1 MLHVQRHAPF
11 EDPDRTEVENRA
23 IHLVETSADVLIAK
37 YKALPDSMKG
47 RYINSD
53 LFKEIF
59 PEYAASPAHRS
70 VFNVPI
76 HNSAAVL
83 ANELFHRMVAAQDPE
98 NRDRILFITGIPGAG
113 KSTAIQK
120 NAIDLADYKVIYEG
134 QLSNFEQAKEKIKYC
149 LSNKCSVDVFAFHRD
164 PEGALRNTFSRFTT
178 LGRGASITAMSNIQG
193 NLGGSFEKLH
203 KEFYQSVTFCVIDL
217 RSNNLNPICGDS
229 GIAIL
234 KCEGDVDAI
243 RKRLECELERWRN
256 AGRINEACYREAAG
270 RSPFSL
276 ARLQEIYEQSSG
288 GRCQAPRQSRS
299 TDGACENLVVSDD
312 AFAGFE
318 EKALETKAEQ
328 QHLVDV
334 SAVYDAQ
341 LKNFTQAKS
350 EQADRLVVNLENK
363 IASQSQRLQAVAM
376 TKPNAVSAL
385 WRGSQWREQYG
396 QEQRRQHELET
407 RLSRVKILQADT
419 RRLERMAED
428 KLRREQKELTA
439 RRDAQLLEQRKRLF
453 KEKEKYQSAT
463 QDMAQKRP
471 GRGRSLRREQ

>member
-1 MLHVQRHAPF
+1 M
-11 EDPDRTEVENRA
+11 
-23 IHLVETSADVLIAK
+23 
-37 YKALPDSMKG
+37 
-47 RYINSD
+47 
-53 LFKEIF
+53 
-59 PEYAASPAHRS
+59 
-70 VFNVPI
+70 
-76 HNSAAVL
+76 
-83 ANELFHRMVAAQDPE
+83 
-98 NRDRILFITGIPGAG
+98 
-113 KSTAIQK
+113 
-120 NAIDLADYKVIYEG
+120 
-134 QLSNFEQAKEKIKYC
+134 
-149 LSNKCSVDVFAFHRD
+149 
-164 PEGALRNTFSRFTT
+164 
-178 LGRGASITAMSNIQG
+178 
-193 NLGGSFEKLH
+193 
-203 KEFYQSVTFCVIDL
+203 
-217 RSNNLNPICGDS
+217 
-229 GIAIL
+229 
-234 KCEGDVDAI
+234 
-243 RKRLECELERWRN
+243 
-256 AGRINEACYREAAG
+256 
-270 RSPFSL
+270 
-276 ARLQEIYEQSSG
+276 
-288 GRCQAPRQSRS
+288 
-299 TDGACENLVVSDD
+299 
-312 AFAGFE
+312 
-318 EKALETKAEQ
+318 ETKAEQ